1 MSDPSDIARR
11 QRRIGSVILGTML
24 LWVAVLFLAGLL
36 DLPPRWVAL
45 ADLAALA
52 ALAWAVI
59 MAVGLWRARRRE

>member
-1 MSDPSDIARR
+1 MSDPADTARR
-11 QRRIGSVILGTML
+11 RRRIGATILGTMV
-24 LWVAVLFLAGLL
+24 LWVGALFLANLL
-36 DLPPRWVAL
+36 DLPQRWVAL